1 MGPTDVSNT
10 STLYDQGLQVH
21 DITVTGIQTITS
33 RPTRF
38 MGFLL
43 HSHIASSSVEIY
55 NGQDTGGEVVADI
68 STQSQFHSVNQDRNF
83 DVVLSGGLTINVING
98 PPRGAIKYI

>member
-1 MGPTDVSNT
+1 MGPADVSNT

-21 DITVTGIQTITS
+21 DITATGTQTITS
-33 RPTRF
+33 RPTRL

-43 HSHIASSSVEIY
+43 HNHIISSSVIIY

-68 STQSQFHSVNQDRNF
+68 ATSSQFHLIKKSRDF